1 MTKLVLSK
9 EKSERLIKKLNDVV
23 NLTVKSVAT
32 EGDEVAFL
40 IPKKDEPIFFK
51 ILSEIL
57 DQINELWFETYD
69 GQIKLYPSNC
79 VYFEVSEQNVV
90 LVTDQDKKVILKTTL
105 QELEK
110 KLGDLEFQ
118 RISKS
123 VIVNLKKITYIRPQF
138 NSKIELTIGGK
149 LKLHVNRSYL
159 KEFKKAL
166 KEKGGF

>member
-23 NLTVKSVAT
+23 NLTVESIAI
-32 EGDEVAFL
+32 GDDEVAFL

-51 ILSEIL
+51 VLSEML

-79 VYFEVSEQNVV
+79 VYFEASEQNVL

-138 NSKIELTIGGK
+138 NSKIELTMVGK